1 MGRFVMPN
9 SRLEIKEDD
18 FLTSIDHHDKFHENL
33 LFDRSIYRP
42 MCIHMG
48 FNLTV
53 NRKLGENKKHDIIT

>member
-48 FNLTV
+48 DSYVGKATYL
-53 NRKLGENKKHDIIT
+53 